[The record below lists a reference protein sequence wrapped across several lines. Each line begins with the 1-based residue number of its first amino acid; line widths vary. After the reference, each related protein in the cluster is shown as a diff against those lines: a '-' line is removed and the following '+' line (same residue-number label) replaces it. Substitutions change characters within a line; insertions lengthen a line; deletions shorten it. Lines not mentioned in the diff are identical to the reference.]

1 MRGPK
6 HVESRKQEE
15 AQYFKEMKVTGFRN
29 QQDLQNFPIHR
40 CYSSLHWKWCLRTW
54 PNAQNSEAK
63 LWSTDLHWKTVI
75 LCQSNVSKQILSDHK
90 TATLNWLELK
100 PTVFGSANPVYYCAW
115 TEYLLLF
122 HDWLSKTNGMLASL
136 LITCVSAII
145 NLGLSNSVGVLLG
158 SMFGYKLCPESAE
171 GSRMLKWLN
180 AKCQLSNE
188 KRSGA
193 VSGRPDQMLH
203 FG

>member
-29 QQDLQNFPIHR
+29 QQDLHNFPIHR

-54 PNAQNSEAK
+54 LNAQNSEAK

-100 PTVFGSANPVYYCAW
+100 PTVFLVVPIQFITVHERNICYYFMIDSLKQMEC
-115 TEYLLLF
+115 
-122 HDWLSKTNGMLASL
+122 WLYYWLHVFLPL
-136 LITCVSAII
+136 LILAYQTVSVSCWGAC
-145 NLGLSNSVGVLLG
+145 LGTNCALSQQKGVE
-158 SMFGYKLCPESAE
+158 C
-171 GSRMLKWLN
+171 
-180 AKCQLSNE
+180 
-188 KRSGA
+188 
-193 VSGRPDQMLH
+193 
-203 FG
+203 